1 MNAINVKTDFDA
13 FGDGKTN
20 DAPALQ
26 SALNACRN
34 TGGTVFFPA
43 GIYRID
49 TCLLYYSHQRLIF
62 ENGAVL
68 LRGGENQM
76 YLLGNH
82 TEPDMGGYTAT
93 RNVDIIGAT
102 FEGNADID
110 YKATLLNNSHTRDL
124 RIKNCKFRNGHTWHY
139 YECNS
144 SEYVTVE
151 NCVFEPSMKGTDK
164 SEFIQLDWATKG
176 AYATTDIC
184 ADQTV
189 CRHILITGCKFECD
203 GFSPAI
209 GNHTPAA
216 HHYIRICGNTFSG
229 GAGSRGY
236 ICLVEP
242 ADKVDIY
249 DNTFIGGETGVSVG
263 GADGSSS
270 VRDNRFEGVARPWGE
285 YLIAYNNIVGG
296 CLQNGAGP
304 ASQ

>member
-1 MNAINVKTDFDA
+1 MNAIHVKTDFRA
-13 FGDGKTN
+13 AGDGKTD

-26 SALNACRN
+26 AALDACRN
-34 TGGTVFFPA
+34 TGGTIFFPS
-43 GIYRID
+43 GIYRIN
-49 TCLLYYSHQRLIF
+49 TCLLYYSNQRLIF

-68 LRGGENQM
+68 LRGGANQM
-76 YLLGNH
+76 YLLGNY
-82 TEPDMGGYTAT
+82 TEPDMWGYTAT
-93 RNVDIIGAT
+93 QNVDIIGAA
-102 FEGNADID
+102 FDGNAAVD

-151 NCVFEPSMKGTDK
+151 NCVFESSMRGTDK

-184 ADQTV
+184 DDRTV

-216 HHYIRICGNTFSG
+216 HHHIRICGNTFLN

-242 ADKVDIY
+242 ADEADVY
-249 DNTFIGGETGVSVG
+249 DNTFIGGEAGVFIG
-263 GADGSSS
+263 GAGSAST
-270 VRDNRFEGVARPWGE
+270 VHDNRMAGVERPCGDH
-285 YLIAYNNIVGG
+285 LIAYNNVINGR
-296 CLQNGAGP
+296 LQNAAGP
-304 ASQ
+304 A